1 MPRIKGIKKDKVGN
15 YTNIEKK
22 RLLLISLNEFFGNHI
37 TALKNIHQIIDG
49 KSTSLRLIEY
59 FITNY
64 SKVNNTYY
72 KIKGDYDT
80 ELTFFVNSEYKNQL
94 KSFTKKHFDPF
105 KREERI
111 EFKYLND
118 KEEIQVINTTI
129 GQLNFFRW
137 VIKSDILKY
146 INKHHSEIEESMNKY
161 TSDKKLEKEKKKQE
175 KLKKKNKS
183 SLLNTLSQVSKEN
196 IATVSFD

>member
-72 KIKGDYDT
+72 KIQN
-80 ELTFFVNSEYKNQL
+80 LHFLLIVNIK
-94 KSFTKKHFDPF
+94 
-105 KREERI
+105 
-111 EFKYLND
+111 
-118 KEEIQVINTTI
+118 IN
-129 GQLNFFRW
+129 
-137 VIKSDILKY
+137 
-146 INKHHSEIEESMNKY
+146 
-161 TSDKKLEKEKKKQE
+161 
-175 KLKKKNKS
+175 
-183 SLLNTLSQVSKEN
+183 
-196 IATVSFD
+196 